1 MISPANQLGPICT
14 TTKFGN
20 QHWSNT
26 GHVESIFHV
35 LSTYRSSQKNTS
47 SLPSPCNLPMS
58 SNYELT
64 SLLLPAC
71 RGGRVT
77 GQLSQMVHCHSTYD
91 SLHNLFMPVYKSPIA
106 FTTVH
111 ITCVA
116 IMPVYK
122 SPIALT
128 TVHITSVAII
138 PVYKSPVALMTIHI
152 TCVAS
157 KSYSTYT
164 CSLKSTHIIN
174 HF

>member
-14 TTKFGN
+14 ATKFGN

-35 LSTYRSSQKNTS
+35 LSTYKSSQKNTS

-64 SLLLPAC
+64 SLLVPAC

-91 SLHNLFMPVYKSPIA
+91 SLHNLFMPVYKSPI
-106 FTTVH
+106 T
-111 ITCVA
+111 
-116 IMPVYK
+116 
-122 SPIALT
+122 
-128 TVHITSVAII
+128 
-138 PVYKSPVALMTIHI
+138 LMTIHI

-157 KSYSTYT
+157 PITLTIVYITCVAIKSYSTYT

-174 HF
+174 YF

>member
-1 MISPANQLGPICT
+1 MFCL
-14 TTKFGN
+14 
-20 QHWSNT
+20 H
-26 GHVESIFHV
+26 
-35 LSTYRSSQKNTS
+35 TS
-47 SLPSPCNLPMS
+47 LLKRTHPVCMPSPCNLPMS

-64 SLLLPAC
+64 SLLVPAC

-128 TVHITSVAII
+128 TLHITSVAII

-157 KSYSTYT
+157 PIALTKVYITCVAIKSYSTYT

>member
-1 MISPANQLGPICT
+1 MQLGPICT
-14 TTKFGN
+14 ATKFGN

-106 FTTVH
+106 FTTLH
-111 ITCVA
+111 ITC
-116 IMPVYK
+116 
-122 SPIALT
+122 
-128 TVHITSVAII
+128 VAII
-138 PVYKSPVALMTIHI
+138 PVYKSPIALMTIHI

-157 KSYSTYT
+157 PIALTKVYITCVAIKSYSTYT
-164 CSLKSTHIIN
+164 RSLKSTHIIN

>member
-1 MISPANQLGPICT
+1 MISPANQFGLMYSN
-14 TTKFGN
+14 KFGN
-20 QHWSNT
+20 QNWSNT

-35 LSTYRSSQKNTS
+35 LSTYKSSQKNTS

-64 SLLLPAC
+64 SLLVPAC

-106 FTTVH
+106 LTTVH

-128 TVHITSVAII
+128 T
-138 PVYKSPVALMTIHI
+138 LHI

-157 KSYSTYT
+157 PMTLTIVYITCVAIKSYSTYT